1 MKKYIWI
8 IVLVFFVILGGMFCA
23 ILGIIK
29 SLRVE
34 VAVKVPEKITIEL
47 APIFGE
53 IRIPTVDG
61 SLKLTLPTKYEAKVK
76 AEIPSNFGI
85 KGSLNIDFPRD
96 FDISIQ
102 GLDKLLL
109 QCPYCKDGN
118 MIPVM
123 IKFLPL
129 GKAKIIYK
137 CTKCGK
143 ELNL

>member
-8 IVLVFFVILGGMFCA
+8 IVLGFFIILGGMIYG

-47 APIFGE
+47 SGSSE
-53 IRIPTVDG
+53 IRIPPIDG
-61 SLKLTLPTKYEAKVK
+61 SLKLTIPTKYEAKVK

-123 IKFLPL
+123 IKFSPS

-143 ELNL
+143 ELKL